1 MRTLFLKCIILL
13 IINLLPII
21 LFSQNGV
28 IRGFVYDN
36 NTGEPISYATIHLK
50 GMNDGALTEKNG
62 AYTITRLREGTY
74 VLEVNYM
81 GYTPIE
87 DTVLLSANG
96 IVNKNFYLKSQSI
109 SLEGVSVS
117 AEDQRVMTETRTSV
131 VSVTTKDI
139 KQLPSIG
146 GQADFAQYLQ
156 VIPGVVSTGDQGGQL
171 YIRGGTPIQN
181 MLLLDGML
189 IYNPFHSI
197 GLFSVFDSD
206 LIGSADV
213 YTGGYGAEFGGRVSS
228 VMDIRTRDGN
238 KKRLSGKVDVN
249 TFGAKLLLEGP
260 FLKMQEDRPLSLG
273 YILSVKG
280 SYLEHS
286 SKVFYPYVEDGLPY
300 NYLDIYGK
308 LSLNGA
314 NGSKVSFFGFRFD
327 DAVDYSNVASYHWKN
342 YGGGTNFMVI
352 PGKAPMS
359 IEGTVAYSYY
369 RSSLDD
375 KYAKPDMSSM
385 TTKDTN
391 TRQSSLSG
399 FIANL
404 HFSYYIGKSLL
415 SIGAEFTGYTA
426 RYTFYPNALA
436 ANRVSTVD
444 FTTDVGLFVKY
455 KYNYRDK
462 LILEPGFRL
471 QYYASLS
478 HPSPEPRLS
487 IKYNITPKIRLK
499 CAAGLYSQNLVAATS
514 DRDVVNLFTG
524 FLSSPLSVPDTLLNG
539 KEPRSS
545 LQKSQHVILGLELD
559 VIPYTT
565 INIEGY
571 YKNFSVITSLNRY
584 KMFNEDLDYMF
595 ETGRAYGADLTAE
608 VKYKGLNIR
617 FVYALGWV
625 TRTDKNMKYRPHF
638 DRRHNINLL
647 CSYGFGK
654 RKSWQ
659 IDVRWNFGTGFP
671 FTETQAYVPSYDI
684 SSYDY
689 NLINS
694 NGTLDFFLAEYN
706 QGRLPNY
713 HRLDLSIKKAFH
725 IGSRHVIEVSVGA
738 TNLYNY
744 KNIFY
749 RDRLTNRTIY
759 QLPILYSVG
768 LSWQF

>member
-1 MRTLFLKCIILL
+1 MKVYLKILIILL
-13 IINLLPII
+13 VISVLPV
-21 LFSQNGV
+21 FSFAQNGS

-36 NTGEPISYATIHLK
+36 NTGEPVAYAMVHLK
-50 GMNDGALTEKNG
+50 STNDGTLTEKNG
-62 AYTITRLREGTY
+62 AYMLTKLREGEY
-74 VLEVNYM
+74 VVEVSFM
-81 GYTPIE
+81 GYDSQE
-87 DTVLLSANG
+87 VTVKVSASG
-96 IVNKNFYLKSQSI
+96 IVNKNFYLKPTVS

-117 AEDQRVMTETRTSV
+117 AEGQRVMTETRTSV
-131 VSVTTKDI
+131 ISVSTKDI

-213 YTGGYGAEFGGRVSS
+213 YTGGFSAEFGGRVSS

-238 KKRLSGKVDVN
+238 KKRLAGKVDLN

-260 FLKMQEDRPLSLG
+260 FVKMQEDRGVSLG

-286 SKVFYPYVEDGLPY
+286 SKFFYPYVERGLPY

-308 LSLNGA
+308 LSLNGK
-314 NGSKVSFFGFRFD
+314 NGSKASLFGFRFD
-327 DAVDYSNVASYHWKN
+327 DAVNYSDIASYRWKN
-342 YGGGTNFMVI
+342 YGGGANFMVI
-352 PGKAPMS
+352 PGKAPMT
-359 IEGTVAYSYY
+359 IEGTVAYTYY

-375 KYAKPDMSSM
+375 QYAKPDMSGM
-385 TTKDTN
+385 MNKDTN

-404 HFSYYIGKSLL
+404 HFSYYLGKSLL
-415 SIGAEFTGYTA
+415 SVGAEFTGYTA
-426 RYTFYPNALA
+426 RYIFFPDALA
-436 ANRVSTVD
+436 MHRVESVD

-455 KYNYRDK
+455 KYNFRDK
-462 LILEPGFRL
+462 LILEPSFRL
-471 QYYASLS
+471 QYYASLG
-478 HPSPEPRLS
+478 HTSPEPRLS
-487 IKYNITPKIRLK
+487 IKYNITPKVRLK

-514 DRDVVNLFTG
+514 DRDVVSLFTG

-545 LQKSQHVILGLELD
+545 LQKAQHVILGLELD
-559 VIPYTT
+559 LIPYTT

-571 YKNFSVITSLNRY
+571 YKNFSIITSLNRY
-584 KMFNEDLDYMF
+584 KMFDEDLDYMY

-608 VKYKGLNIR
+608 FKYKGLNIR
-617 FVYALGWV
+617 LVYALGWV
-625 TRTDKNMKYRPHF
+625 NRKDGTIAYHPHF

-659 IDVRWNFGTGFP
+659 VDVRWNFGSGFP
-671 FTETQAYVPSYDI
+671 FTETQAYYPTYDL
-684 SSYDY
+684 SSYDA

-694 NGTLDFFLAEYN
+694 NATLDFYLAEYN
-706 QGRLPNY
+706 QGRMPNY
-713 HRLDLSIKKAFH
+713 HRLDVSVKKTFH
-725 IGSRHVIEVSVGA
+725 LGERNTLEVSLGA

-749 RDRLTNRTIY
+749 RDRMTNKTIY
-759 QLPILYSVG
+759 QLPILYSIG

>member
-1 MRTLFLKCIILL
+1 MQTLWKKKLILL
-13 IINLLPII
+13 LISILP
-21 LFSQNGV
+21 LFSLAQNGS

-36 NTGEPISYATIHLK
+36 DTGEPVAYAMVHLK
-50 GMNDGALTEKNG
+50 TTNDGALTEKNG
-62 AYTITRLREGTY
+62 AYMITKLRDGEY
-74 VLEVNYM
+74 VVEVSFM
-81 GYTPIE
+81 GYETQEVKVEVPA
-87 DTVLLSANG
+87 SG
-96 IVNKNFYLKSQSI
+96 IVNKNFYLKPSVS

-117 AEDQRVMTETRTSV
+117 AEGQRVVTETRTSV
-131 VSVTTKDI
+131 VSVSTKDI

-146 GQADFAQYLQ
+146 GQSDFAQYLQ

-213 YTGGYGAEFGGRVSS
+213 YTGGFAADFGGRVSS

-238 KKRLSGKVDVN
+238 KKRLAGKVDLN

-260 FLKMQEDRPLSLG
+260 FVKMTEDKSVSLG

-280 SYLEHS
+280 SYLEQS
-286 SKVFYPYVEDGLPY
+286 SKVFYPYVQGGLPY
-300 NYLDIYGK
+300 NYLDLYGK
-308 LSLNGA
+308 LSLNGK
-314 NGSKVSFFGFRFD
+314 NGSKVSLFGFRFD
-327 DAVDYSNVASYHWKN
+327 DAVNYTEVASYRWKN
-342 YGGGTNFMVI
+342 YGGGANFMVI
-352 PGKAPMS
+352 PGKAPMT
-359 IEGTVAYSYY
+359 IEGTVAYTYY

-375 KYAKPDMSSM
+375 QFAKPDMEGMNS
-385 TTKDTN
+385 KDTN

-404 HFSYYIGKSLL
+404 HFSYYLGKSLL
-415 SIGAEFTGYTA
+415 SVGAEFTGYTA
-426 RYTFYPNALA
+426 RYIFFPDALA
-436 ANRVSTVD
+436 VNRVESVD
-444 FTTDVGLFVKY
+444 FTTDVGLYVKY
-455 KYNYRDK
+455 KYNFRDR
-462 LILEPGFRL
+462 LILEPSFRL
-471 QYYASLS
+471 QYYASLG
-478 HPSPEPRLS
+478 HTSPEPRLS

-545 LQKSQHVILGLELD
+545 LQKAQHVILGLELD

-571 YKNFSVITSLNRY
+571 FKNFSVITSLNRY
-584 KMFNEDLDYMF
+584 KMFDEDLDYMY
-595 ETGRAYGADLTAE
+595 ENGCAYGADVTAE
-608 VKYKGLNIR
+608 VKYKGLNVR

-625 TRTDKNMKYRPHF
+625 NRNDGNIEYHPHF

-647 CSYGFGK
+647 CSYSFGK
-654 RKSWQ
+654 RRSWQ
-659 IDVRWNFGTGFP
+659 ADVRWNFGSGFP
-671 FTETQAYVPSYDI
+671 FTQTQAYYPSYNL
-684 SSYDY
+684 SSYDV
-689 NLINS
+689 NFTNS
-694 NGTLDFFLAEYN
+694 NGTLDFLLAEYN
-706 QGRLPNY
+706 KGRLPNY
-713 HRLDLSIKKAFH
+713 HRLDISVKKTFH
-725 IGSRHVIEVSVGA
+725 LGERHLIEVSLGA
-738 TNLYNY
+738 TNVYNY
-744 KNIFY
+744 KNVFY
-749 RDRLTNRTIY
+749 RDRMTNKTIY
-759 QLPILYSVG
+759 QLPILYSIG